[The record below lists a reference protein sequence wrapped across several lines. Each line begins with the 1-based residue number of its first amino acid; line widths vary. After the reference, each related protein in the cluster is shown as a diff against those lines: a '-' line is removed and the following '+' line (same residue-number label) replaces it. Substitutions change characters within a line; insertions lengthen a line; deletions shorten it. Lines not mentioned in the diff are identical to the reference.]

1 MVNTFQESNYMLSD
15 KLIKRLDVALDDYV
29 VENLGE
35 DKNVIIEV
43 FNKDSSELT
52 SNDKLILQKI
62 SHFTTQD
69 KDRCLDQYRACT
81 TF

>member
-35 DKNVIIEV
+35 D
-43 FNKDSSELT
+43 NKKEKGL
-52 SNDKLILQKI
+52 K
-62 SHFTTQD
+62 
-69 KDRCLDQYRACT
+69 
-81 TF
+81 